1 MLHFLWHA
9 NDWLLLSCE
18 IFFPTEIEIKCLL
31 LTMRL
36 FKNLRE
42 LSPSFL
48 SLSFV
53 KGAISSLFLHSEGVK
68 NEQKIPISRCS
79 QNRIIQLFLP
89 PSLTTLRCFPFW
101 PGDVLAWSKIQMTR
115 EIYDIFCL
123 FKAWWHRHLHSLDG
137 RIFRPWHRQKK
148 ADHLIGKNSEIPR
161 PPPKIFCI
169 LFITLFR
176 LPKAFCGKK
185 FVAIFKEACVWWL
198 DSQVLGKRLNNPLK
212 MPL

>member
-1 MLHFLWHA
+1 MTRQWLNASSLWEKISDWDWNQVFALDHA
-9 NDWLLLSCE
+9 ALWE
-18 IFFPTEIEIKCLL
+18 AERTF
-31 LTMRL
+31 
-36 FKNLRE
+36 
-42 LSPSFL
+42 SFL
-48 SLSFV
+48 PLPLVCERRNSKF
-53 KGAISSLFLHSEGVK
+53 IPRGVK

-148 ADHLIGKNSEIPR
+148 ADHLIGKHSEIPR
-161 PPPKIFCI
+161 PLSEILCI

-176 LPKAFCGKK
+176 LPKAFCGKN
-185 FVAIFKEACVWWL
+185 FVAIFKEACVRWL
-198 DSQVLGKRLNNPLK
+198 DSQTGKRLNNPLK